1 MCANSLGCRKLAE
14 QVELQQQQIKDL
26 QDSQKELEET
36 IKHLNFVIQRQTE
49 ISNQKINAIESKYKT
64 IRLINSTLEV
74 PLFFLFITNFA
85 SPSTF
90 RKLAWSSE
98 QIMKKNCRI
107 KQKTENVKYKSQTF
121 KPFLFFK

>member
-98 QIMKKNCRI
+98 QIMKKNYRI
-107 KQKTENVKYKSQTF
+107 KQKTDCENRVC
-121 KPFLFFK
+121 